1 MNGSTMRTL
10 AAALLMSS
18 ALSACAKWQPSSA
31 IDRLRPVASSHAAA
45 LAGSDMAA
53 ARETG
58 LSLLSQLAAYA
69 DWGL

>member
-1 MNGSTMRTL
+1 
-10 AAALLMSS
+10 
-18 ALSACAKWQPSSA
+18 
-31 IDRLRPVASSHAAA
+31 VASSHAAA